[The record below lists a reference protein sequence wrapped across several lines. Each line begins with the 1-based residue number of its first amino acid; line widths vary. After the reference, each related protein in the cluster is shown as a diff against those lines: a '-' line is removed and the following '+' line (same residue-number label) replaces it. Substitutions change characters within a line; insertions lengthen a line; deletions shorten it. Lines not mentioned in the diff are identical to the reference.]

1 MKKLSCNVEGCALVF
16 EGGGYRAAYTAG
28 IARVLLEQ
36 GIHFPFVCGISAGS
50 SHTVDYCSRDLARTR
65 NAFLGMRPEGIP
77 IAGFGSVV
85 RGKGYFNADYLYEGC
100 IADGFMPFDWDTFQ
114 ANPAQVAI
122 QAFEVRTGRSVT
134 FTKDDMRD
142 KYDMVDKVRASSTLP
157 GVMHPKAVDGRLFMD
172 GGLGEG
178 AGLPLHLAERGGYDR
193 FFFVATRPHGYRKE
207 PPTEQE
213 RRVYRAI
220 AHGRPYLL
228 DALLTRWERYNR
240 ELTRIERLADEGRCL
255 IVYPDDMPICSGT
268 TDKARLLAAYN
279 EGHAQAM
286 RDLPRYR
293 EFLFGAP
300 DAGPHPDEAALART
314 LAAIDDGYVIIEG

>member
-1 MKKLSCNVEGCALVF
+1 MASRRLPTTLTLSPERPGTSLEKLSCNV

-36 GIHFPFVCGISAGS
+36 GIHFPFLCGISAGS
-50 SHTVDYCSRDLARTR
+50 SHTVDYCSRDLSRTR

-77 IAGFGSVV
+77 IADFGSVA

-100 IADGFMPFDWDTFQ
+100 IADGFMPFDWETFQ

-122 QAFEVRTGRSVT
+122 QAFEVQTGRSVT

-142 KYDMVDKVRASSTLP
+142 EYDMVDKVRASSTLP

-178 AGLPLHLAERGGYDR
+178 AGLPLHLAERGGYER

-207 PPTEQE
+207 PPTERE
-213 RRVYRAI
+213 MRVYHAI
-220 AHGRPYLL
+220 AHGRPYLM

-240 ELTRIERLADEGRCL
+240 ELTRIERLADEG
-255 IVYPDDMPICSGT
+255 
-268 TDKARLLAAYN
+268 
-279 EGHAQAM
+279 HAQAM
-286 RDLPRYR
+286 RDLPHYR

-314 LAAIDDGYVIIEG
+314 VAAIDDGYVIIEG